1 MRTQPC
7 CSRPAFLGLWR
18 DAISFLCSLYLPPLH
33 CSAIVLGG
41 SGSLFDDFRRT
52 SAELPV
58 AYSHLTLHCFDC
70 PLHTWECLYILSS
83 WLIFKLRIEI
93 CIWLIHVPPSW
104 RPQGIC
110 CSLLPSLL
118 QGPPKATSWYSEI
131 GSVLR
136 VAIRTWS
143 FLFCSIR
150 SKSIILDC
158 KDSKG
163 RYRKKRLMKCC
174 P

>member
-18 DAISFLCSLYLPPLH
+18 DTISFLCSLYLPPLH
-33 CSAIVLGG
+33 GSAIVLGG

-93 CIWLIHVPPSW
+93 CIWLIRVPPSW

-131 GSVLR
+131 GGVLR

-163 RYRKKRLMKCC
+163 RYRKKRLMKCY